1 MLTFICQS
9 DSFFL
14 DLSIFFAL
22 SPPFG
27 HYLFIKSAVFNGKIL
42 RVYDLLSLYE
52 IQGLESERVR
62 ACSGSHGETDQCRSW
77 VNKESLDQQTNAV
90 STTLQSL
97 TRRKEPVVELQA

>member
-27 HYLFIKSAVFNGKIL
+27 HYLFIKSEVFNGKIL
-42 RVYDLLSLYE
+42 RVSDLLSLSE
-52 IQGLESERVR
+52 IQGLESETVR
-62 ACSGSHGETDQCRSW
+62 DCSGSHGETDQCRSW
-77 VNKESLDQQTNAV
+77 VNKESLDQQTNV
-90 STTLQSL
+90 LSTTLQSL
-97 TRRKEPVVELQA
+97 TGTKEPAAKLQA